1 MWHVFAGKYEKHI
14 TDILSFP
21 QGKLKGKLIES
32 YWFFRSVDSC
42 VGHIGG
48 GLVINVW

>member
-1 MWHVFAGKYEKHI
+1 MFSQGNMKNKLA
-14 TDILSFP
+14 DILSFP